1 MQTLEIRNKEC
12 NEARSYLPPLKTHSL
27 PATAKKMFHHA
38 ACEEDG
44 QKGREQ
50 EGSEKGARESG
61 WAQAD
66 TCTNAA
72 SDANSKSSVEQAKSV
87 EEDVL
92 RQPDDDDYDDGWN
105 DGENE
110 ERGGEGG

>member
-1 MQTLEIRNKEC
+1 
-12 NEARSYLPPLKTHSL
+12 
-27 PATAKKMFHHA
+27 MFHHA

-50 EGSEKGARESG
+50 EGNERGT

-92 RQPDDDDYDDGWN
+92 RQPDDDDYDD
-105 DGENE
+105 
-110 ERGGEGG
+110 

>member
-1 MQTLEIRNKEC
+1 ML
-12 NEARSYLPPLKTHSL
+12 L
-27 PATAKKMFHHA
+27 PAAFKDSFSSCNCKIMFHHA

-50 EGSEKGARESG
+50 EGNERRT

-105 DGENE
+105 DGDNE